1 MLKAKDV
8 MTTKVITVNEDDD
21 VSKIAKIF
29 MDKKINAVPVAG
41 PDGKLK
47 GIVSETDLVYQ
58 DANLHIPTVFT
69 IFDSIFYLASS
80 KHFKEDIKK
89 ITATKVKDIM
99 NKNVISVNED
109 EPIDNIATI
118 MTDKKIYSVPV
129 VDKDTKIKGIV
140 SRYDI
145 IRSMFDTEK
154 E

>member
-8 MTTKVITVNEDDD
+8 MTAKVVAVNEDDD
-21 VSKIAKIF
+21 INKLAKIF
-29 MDKKINAVPVAG
+29 IDKKINAVPVVESG
-41 PDGKLK
+41 GKLK

-69 IFDSIFYLASS
+69 IFDSIFYLESS

-129 VDKDTKIKGIV
+129 VDKDMKIKGII

-145 IRSMFDTEK
+145 IKSMFDTEK